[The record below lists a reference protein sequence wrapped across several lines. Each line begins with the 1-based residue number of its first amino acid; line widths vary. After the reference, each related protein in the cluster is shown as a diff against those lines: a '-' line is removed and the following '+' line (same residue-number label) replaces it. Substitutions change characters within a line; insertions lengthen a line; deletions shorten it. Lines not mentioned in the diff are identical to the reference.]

1 MCEAK
6 VFLETKGGRELLMED
21 VVSIKPI
28 DEGLS
33 LVDIMGREKP
43 VAASI
48 KEIKLLEHAVLLE
61 PLG

>member
-6 VFLETKGGRELLMED
+6 VYLEKDGTRELLMED
-21 VVSIKPI
+21 VVSIKPVAK
-28 DEGLS
+28 GLS
-33 LVDIMGREKP
+33 LMDIMGREKP

>member
-6 VFLETKGGRELLMED
+6 VFLVTEDDRELLMED

-61 PLG
+61 PL

>member
-6 VFLETKGGRELLMED
+6 VFLVKEGGRELLMED

-33 LVDIMGREKP
+33 LVDIMGRVKP

-61 PLG
+61 PL